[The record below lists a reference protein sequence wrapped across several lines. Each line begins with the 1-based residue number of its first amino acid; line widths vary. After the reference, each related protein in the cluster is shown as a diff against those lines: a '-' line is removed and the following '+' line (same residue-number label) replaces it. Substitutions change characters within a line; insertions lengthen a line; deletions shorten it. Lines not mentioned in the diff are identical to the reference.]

1 MSQTPSLFLEEIDL
15 GPVRAAL
22 QKARDG
28 GAFVIYWHDPE
39 RTFQPF
45 LADLA
50 MDELEIIDISDQSRL
65 VLKERLSRVP
75 NRSYLLYVSGAEP
88 AESDDLFLDV
98 KGYARPFRADAASLK
113 LGELGLAERLD
124 LASWVTSRKRFLA
137 SKDRIAKFKYLVDPS
152 DTISDLDR
160 KALSVTAKS
169 ATAEPREIL
178 LTLFDSLINLDAE
191 PTVWRDI
198 ETFGLAETFW
208 ELARERFGISDEV
221 TSFRA
226 LMLRLFASDLFQT
239 VRDRTNLGSSVSSL
253 RLLGRNEIAVFMS
266 QWRDSNLRCASYARL
281 SQEAETALQ
290 VAEAI
295 TTIAPDGLA
304 TVETCQVV
312 DQRILVGLRDE
323 ILKPLTESRQAEID
337 DLIQGRLAS
346 HWPRQ
351 TSGAPLAACYEALE
365 EAMTVFSL
373 IAKFERELP
382 AIPPLEM
389 PMAYT
394 QRWWQIDKAY
404 RRFFVRVGAAIE
416 GLVEL
421 LKPLADRVEEV
432 YSNAYLSR
440 LGVRWSEAL
449 DGGLLTDW
457 KLAKVPRQDGF
468 FKDQVENALENGPKR
483 VYVIISDALRYE
495 AGMELAD
502 QLRMFRLVPEIQPML
517 SVLPSITALGMA
529 SLLPHTALSI
539 SPSGQ
544 VVADGQSTTGI
555 EARRALLAP
564 HGGIAV
570 RAEDLKS
577 MKRDEGRA
585 LVKDARIVYIYHDVI
600 DATGD
605 KSSSEGDT
613 FEAVDTAIKEI
624 VSLVRRIIDHFNGST
639 VIITADHGFL
649 FTDSGPTEIDK
660 SSLSQFSLGGKIES
674 AVLQKKRYVVGKDL
688 PTSGPFHRASLAVTS
703 HVEGDWE
710 AIFPRS
716 TQRFHL
722 AGGAQY
728 VHGGPMP
735 HEVFVPLIV
744 VKEVGGEASKKT
756 QKRPVGIV
764 LVTSTTRI
772 TTNQQNW
779 KFLQTE
785 RVDERLT
792 SLRASVGIYDG
803 LRPISEVK
811 SVVFDSETE
820 AMSDRER
827 IVKLTL
833 AAESFQRARTY
844 DLIVRNADDGTEV
857 LRQPITLDI
866 AFTNEF

>member
-1 MSQTPSLFLEEIDL
+1 MSQTPSLFQDEIDL
-15 GPVRAAL
+15 SPVRAAL
-22 QKARDG
+22 QKTLSS
-28 GAFVIYWHDPE
+28 GASVIYWHDPE
-39 RTFQPF
+39 RTFQAC
-45 LADLA
+45 LGDIEI
-50 MDELEIIDISDQSRL
+50 DELDVIDLTDQSKL
-65 VLKERLSRVP
+65 SLKERLSRVP
-75 NRSYLLYVSGAEP
+75 DRPYLLYVPGTEP
-88 AESDDLFLDV
+88 SEADDLFLDV
-98 KGYARPFRADAASLK
+98 KGYARHFRADAASLK

-124 LASWVTSRKRFLA
+124 LVGWVTNRKRFLA
-137 SKDRIAKFKYLVDPS
+137 SKDRLAKFKYLVDPA

-160 KALSVTAKS
+160 KALSVTCKS

-191 PTVWRDI
+191 PTVWKDVDNFDLR
-198 ETFGLAETFW
+198 ETFW
-208 ELARERFGISDEV
+208 ELARERFGVSEEV
-221 TSFRA
+221 STFRA
-226 LMLRLFASDLFQT
+226 LMLRLFATDLFQT
-239 VRDRTNLGSSVSSL
+239 VRDRANLGSSVSSL
-253 RLLGRNEIAVFMS
+253 RLFGRNEVAVFLS

-281 SQEAETALQ
+281 SQEAATALQ
-290 VAEAI
+290 VAQAI
-295 TTIAPDGLA
+295 TSISPDGLA
-304 TVETCQVV
+304 TVETFQVV

-337 DLIQGRLAS
+337 DLIQGRLSS
-346 HWPRQ
+346 HWSRQ
-351 TSGAPLAACYEALE
+351 ISGAPLAACYEALE
-365 EAMTVFSL
+365 ESMTVFSL
-373 IAKFERELP
+373 IAKFEKELP
-382 AIPPLEM
+382 AIKSSELPQ
-389 PMAYT
+389 AYT

-421 LKPLADRVEEV
+421 LKPLAERVEEV

-457 KLAKVPRQDGF
+457 KLPRIPRQDGF
-468 FKDQVENALENGPKR
+468 FKEQVEDALDNGPKR

-502 QLRMFRLVPEIQPML
+502 QLRMFRLVPEILPML

-529 SLLPHTALSI
+529 SLLPHTSLSI

-544 VVADGQSTTGI
+544 VAADGQSTTGI

-605 KSSSEGDT
+605 KASSEGDT
-613 FEAVDTAIKEI
+613 FEAVDTAIKEL
-624 VSLVRRIIDHFNGST
+624 VSLVRRISDHFNGST

-649 FTDSGPTEIDK
+649 FTNSGPTEIDK
-660 SSLSQFSLGGKIES
+660 SSLGKIDT
-674 AVLQKKRYVVGKDL
+674 AALQKKRYVVGKEL
-688 PTSGPFHRASLAVTS
+688 PTSGAFHRASLSVTS

-735 HEVFVPLIV
+735 HEVFVPLIL
-744 VKEVGGEASKKT
+744 VKEVEGDASKKT

-764 LVTSTTRI
+764 LATSTTRV

-811 SVVFDSETE
+811 AVVFDSETD

-833 AAESFQRARTY
+833 AAETFQRVRTY

-857 LRQPITLDI
+857 LRQPLTLDI